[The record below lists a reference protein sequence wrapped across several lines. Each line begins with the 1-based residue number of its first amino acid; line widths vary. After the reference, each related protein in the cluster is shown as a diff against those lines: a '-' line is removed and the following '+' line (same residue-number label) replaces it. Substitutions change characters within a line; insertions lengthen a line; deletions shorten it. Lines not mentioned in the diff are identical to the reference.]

1 MASITEKI
9 KSNKY
14 ANNSRSNL
22 NTIKEELRSEIKKR
36 KSIEKELSVCKKKRR
51 FLTSELVSAEDKERR
66 RIAINL
72 HDRIGQD
79 LSSLNLK
86 LREFK
91 NLISS
96 PDLTKEFDTVINR
109 VRHMIHQTRSL
120 IVEISPPILY
130 EMGFPAAI
138 GVLAEQIQ
146 DQQNIPIKLRAN
158 IKKMPEMDIR
168 FHILIFQITRELILN
183 VAKHA
188 RAQNVEISILKSA
201 KDLRIKVEDD
211 GIGMDTSKLNF
222 NNRKSN
228 GFGLFS
234 IRERLDNLD
243 GCLIIDSKRRN
254 GTRATVIIPLKNL
267 ISSASPKTSEE
278 HGK

>member
-1 MASITEKI
+1 MASVKEKT

-14 ANNSRSNL
+14 DNNYRSTL
-22 NTIKEELRSEIKKR
+22 NTIRVELRSEIKKR
-36 KSIEKELSVCKKKRR
+36 KSVEKELSVCKKKRR
-51 FLTSELVSAEDKERR
+51 FLTSELVLAEDKERR

-86 LREFK
+86 LKGFK

-120 IVEISPPILY
+120 ILEISPPLLY

-138 GVLAEQIQ
+138 EMLAEQIQ
-146 DQQNIPIKLRAN
+146 NQQDIPIKLRTN
-158 IKKMPEMDIR
+158 IKKMPKMDIR

-188 RAQNVEISILKSA
+188 RAQNAEISILKSA

-222 NNRKSN
+222 NYRKAN

-267 ISSASPKTSEE
+267 TSSASPKTAEE

>member
-1 MASITEKI
+1 MASIKEKT

-14 ANNSRSNL
+14 DNNYRSNL
-22 NTIKEELRSEIKKR
+22 IAIKEELRSEIKKR
-36 KSIEKELSVCKKKRR
+36 KSVEEELSVCKNKRR
-51 FLTSELVSAEDKERR
+51 FLTSELVLAEDKERR

-72 HDRIGQD
+72 HYRIGQD

-96 PDLTKEFDTVINR
+96 PDLTKEFDTVIDR
-109 VRHMIHQTRSL
+109 VKHMIHQTRSL
-120 IVEISPPILY
+120 IIEISPPILY
-130 EMGFPAAI
+130 EMGFLAAI
-138 GVLAEQIQ
+138 EVFAEQIQ
-146 DQQNIPIKLRAN
+146 DQQDIPIKLRTN

-201 KDLRIKVEDD
+201 RDMRIKVEDD

-222 NNRKSN
+222 DHRKAN

-243 GCLIIDSKRRN
+243 GCLIIDSERRS
-254 GTRATVIIPLKNL
+254 GTRATVVIPLKNL